1 MEVTASMVKDLRE
14 QTGAGMMDCKKA
26 LAETNGNMEEAIN
39 YLREKGIAKSAKKES
54 RIAAEG
60 LANIYVDGNKAVIL
74 EVNSETDFVSKN
86 EEFRAM
92 IDTIGNALL
101 KSNATTVE
109 EAKESL
115 NKMNLVGT
123 IGELIV
129 EKTAKIG
136 EKLSLRRF
144 EILTKN
150 DDEHFGSYIH
160 MGGKIAALTL
170 VKGASEDVAK
180 DVSMQA
186 AAMKPLYLNPSDVP
200 ADVLDNEKNVLK
212 EQAINE
218 GKPADIAE
226 KMVQGRIQKFYKE
239 ICLAEQAF
247 IKDGDLSVAKY
258 VANNGGEILKMV
270 RYEVGEGMEKRND
283 NFAEEVMNQVKGN

>member
-14 QTGAGMMDCKKA
+14 LTGAGMMDCKKA
-26 LAETNGNMEEAIN
+26 LAETNGNMDEAIN

-60 LANIYVDGNKAVIL
+60 LANIYVDGNKDVIV

-86 EEFRAM
+86 EEFVSM
-92 IDTIGNALL
+92 IDTIGGSLL
-101 KSNATTVE
+101 KSDVKTVD
-109 EAKESL
+109 EAKEL
-115 NKMNLVGT
+115 MTTDGT

-129 EKTAKIG
+129 SKTAKIG

-144 EILTKN
+144 QIITKN
-150 DDEHFGSYIH
+150 DDEFFGTYIH
-160 MGGKIAALTL
+160 MGGKIAALT
-170 VKGASEDVAK
+170 VIKGASDEVAK
-180 DVSMQA
+180 DVAMQA
-186 AAMKPLYLNPSDVP
+186 AAMKPLYCFPSEVP
-200 ADVLDNEKNVLK
+200 ADVLDNERAVLK

-226 KMVQGRIQKFYKE
+226 KMVEGRIKKFYKE
-239 ICLAEQAF
+239 ICLSEQAF
-247 IKDGDLSVAKY
+247 IKDGDLSVEKY
-258 VANNGGEILKMV
+258 VTNNGGEIKSMI
-270 RYEVGEGMEKRND
+270 RYEVGEGMTKRND

>member
-39 YLREKGIAKSAKKES
+39 WLREKGIAKSAKKES

-60 LANIYVDGNKAVIL
+60 LANIYIDGNRAVIV

-86 EEFRAM
+86 EEFTSM
-92 IDTIGNALL
+92 IDTIGAALL
-101 KSNATTVE
+101 KSDANDVE
-109 EAKESL
+109 EAKNVATSE
-115 NKMNLVGT
+115 GT
-123 IGELIV
+123 IGELIIN
-129 EKTAKIG
+129 KTAKIG

-144 EILTKN
+144 AIVNKN
-150 DDEHFGSYIH
+150 DNENFGSYIH
-160 MGGKIAALTL
+160 MGGKIATL
-170 VKGASEDVAK
+170 VVLKGANSDVAK
-180 DVSMQA
+180 DVAMQA
-186 AAMKPLYLNPSDVP
+186 AAMKPLYVFPAEVP
-200 ADVLDNEKNVLK
+200 ADVLDNEKSVLK
-212 EQAINE
+212 EQAMNE

-226 KMVQGRIQKFYKE
+226 KMVAGRINKFYKE

-247 IKDGDLSVAKY
+247 IKDGDLSVSKY
-258 VANNGGEILKMV
+258 VANNGGEILSMI